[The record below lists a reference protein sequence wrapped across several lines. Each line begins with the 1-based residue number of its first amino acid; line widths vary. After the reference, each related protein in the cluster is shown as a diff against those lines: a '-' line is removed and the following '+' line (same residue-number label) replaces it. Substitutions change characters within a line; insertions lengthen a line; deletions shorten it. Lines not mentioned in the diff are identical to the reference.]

1 MIYLTCDIYRKID
14 NRFITTITK
23 KNKKEEVNSLL
34 KTYKKL
40 QTFMFH
46 SYFVEYV
53 FVLNK
58 SNTTHIFLYSSQA

>member
-23 KNKKEEVNSLL
+23 KNKKEEVNPLL

-40 QTFMFH
+40 
-46 SYFVEYV
+46 
-53 FVLNK
+53 
-58 SNTTHIFLYSSQA
+58 

>member
-23 KNKKEEVNSLL
+23 KKNKKEEVNSLL

-40 QTFMFH
+40 
-46 SYFVEYV
+46 
-53 FVLNK
+53 
-58 SNTTHIFLYSSQA
+58 

>member
-14 NRFITTITK
+14 NRFITTIK

-40 QTFMFH
+40 
-46 SYFVEYV
+46 
-53 FVLNK
+53 
-58 SNTTHIFLYSSQA
+58 